1 MDSDMFIG
9 ILIGI
14 AIGAAISFLLTN
26 RVSYVDIV
34 RDENGN
40 IRQIVEVNKMNI
52 GTGVINVGNNNTKK

>member
-14 AIGAAISFLLTN
+14 VIGAIISFLLSN